1 MNDVW
6 PCETGCH
13 NDGVGHNFS
22 IFSGILVPR
31 YMSRSL
37 TREAFQHQPK
47 LKLPSKMLRMLL

>member
-1 MNDVW
+1 MNDVC